1 MAPDAEDMVTVRVL
15 IVDDQAPFR
24 KAAAKMVGR
33 MDGFEVVGDAGSGEE
48 GVALS
53 DVLEPQLVLMDVR
66 LPGIDGVE
74 ATRRI
79 LASRPG
85 TVILLVSTYRAESLS
100 PEMAGCGAVGFLAK
114 EEVSPD
120 VLAGLCR
127 KKAPAP
133 YREPGR

>member
-1 MAPDAEDMVTVRVL
+1 MTPGPEDMAMIGVL

-24 KAAAKMVGR
+24 RAAAKMVGR
-33 MDGFEVVGDAGSGEE
+33 MDGFEVVGSGEE
-48 GVALS
+48 GVALA
-53 DVLEPQLVLMDVR
+53 DLLQPQLVLMDVR

-100 PEMAGCGAVGFLAK
+100 PDMAGCGAVGFLSK
-114 EEVSPD
+114 EEVGPE
-120 VLAGLCR
+120 VLSGLCR
-127 KKAPAP
+127 
-133 YREPGR
+133 PG